1 MGSGNIPRV
10 WIRYVDRYVDRYVSL
25 KFPDRPCRVQVLR
38 HSKVSPGYEV
48 LAEFP
53 ESELPL
59 AEAMVKLALST
70 FEE

>member
-10 WIRYVDRYVDRYVSL
+10 WIRYVDKYASL
-25 KFPDRPCRVQVLR
+25 KFPDRPCKVQVLR

-53 ESELPL
+53 ESELPI
-59 AEAMVKLALST
+59 AEAMVKLAQST

>member
-10 WIRYVDRYVDRYVSL
+10 WVRYVDRYVSI
-25 KFPDRPCRVQVLR
+25 KFPDRPCKVQVLR
-38 HSKVSPGYEV
+38 HSEVSPGYEV

-53 ESELPL
+53 ESEKHL
-59 AEAMVKLALST
+59 ADALVKLALST